1 MRLRDR
7 DHHDEGLDQRAERE
21 LDAIERALAGTDV
34 EPELTDW
41 AELAEMLRDERPDP
55 DQEWAAEL
63 DEAAEHRFSHRP
75 GEGGGSSWT
84 GIATRLG
91 DIFPRRITP
100 AFAALAT
107 LAVVGVV
114 AATTLSGGEGDGS
127 DSVDQASSTVLET
140 TTAEPSIAE
149 DSGGELAVPSAPEGD
164 LATPPTDIGRSGSGS
179 GSGSFGGGQ
188 GPISPGTENR
198 KVDRDVSLALTA
210 PPEDVN
216 DVSDEA
222 ISITRDLDGIVA
234 SSNVS
239 TAGNDASASLQLV
252 IPTRNLDEAID
263 RLTEIGDVKSLN
275 EGTVDITHFY
285 VSAKDRLEDAE
296 AERRKLLEALGN
308 ASTDAEAEALRLQI
322 ADARREIARAQA
334 QFDRVS
340 RRAQLSEMSLTIE
353 GDRNASSKDDDEGR
367 TFGDWLDDTVSVL
380 RDVAGVL
387 LVSAAILI
395 PAAILLTIAWL
406 VIRAILRRRRE
417 RALD

>member
-7 DHHDEGLDQRAERE
+7 DRHDEGLDPQAEQE
-21 LDAIERALAGTDV
+21 LDAIERALAGTAV
-34 EPELTDW
+34 EPELADW
-41 AELAEMLRDERPDP
+41 AELAEMLRDERPEP
-55 DQEWAAEL
+55 DHEWAAEL
-63 DEAAEHRFSHRP
+63 DEAAADRFSHRP
-75 GEGGGSSWT
+75 SEGGEGGGSSWT

-114 AATTLSGGEGDGS
+114 AATTLSGGEGGGS

-164 LATPPTDIGRSGSGS
+164 LATPPTDIGRSSSGS
-179 GSGSFGGGQ
+179 IGAGQ

-198 KVDRDVSLALTA
+198 KVDRDVSLALSA

-340 RRAQLSEMSLTIE
+340 RRAQLSELSLTIE

-406 VIRAILRRRRE
+406 VIGAILRRRRE